1 METTR
6 EKGSNNMEELNQ
18 EKNVPEIEGDRWN
31 WYWVCG
37 ECHGP
42 VNWHEKSCPHC
53 GRRLDWNGE
62 DIQ

>member
-1 METTR
+1 
-6 EKGSNNMEELNQ
+6 MEELNQ
-18 EKNVPEIEGDRWN
+18 EKNVPEVAGDRWN

-42 VNWHEKSCPHC
+42 VNWHEESCPHC

>member
-1 METTR
+1 
-6 EKGSNNMEELNQ
+6 MEELNQ
-18 EKNVPEIEGDRWN
+18 EKNVPEVEGDRWN

-37 ECHGP
+37 ECHSP
-42 VNWHEKSCPHC
+42 VNWHEESCPHC